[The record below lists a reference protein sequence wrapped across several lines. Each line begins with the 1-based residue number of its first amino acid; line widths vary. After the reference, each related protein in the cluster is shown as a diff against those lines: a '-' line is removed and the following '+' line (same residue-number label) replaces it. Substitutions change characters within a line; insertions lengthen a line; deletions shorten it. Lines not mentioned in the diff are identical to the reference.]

1 MNHREETKL
10 MLQVTALKPIEKPK
24 ELPRWKYKP
33 HAFPNGASSY
43 WIKWKLYPG
52 DSRFFSLPK
61 TMIIK
66 FDKELSHVDNENIS
80 ALNEWKVTKLSYSS
94 YLPRMCEELN
104 FFETMYDQEGE
115 LITALFRIKWMIDV
129 DNISYT
135 LKNFDAFKDLCYKT
149 IFTPS
154 MKEKIA
160 RMVEE
165 NYVDDIEA
173 ENIRNMR
180 NPDMLS
186 IMQRKK
192 KSLEFLNVHVKAM
205 LQISFGIK
213 ILSFIVN
220 HFAVMRSINIQKNID
235 LFHQFYIDMF
245 QVFDWPFNI
254 YNKIYCYI
262 ENKVN
267 SSYNFNKSIFEQ
279 QEIEG
284 KDKSVII
291 NQLMSRNV
299 IIDNFIKFQMPQT
312 WNSVKEQPNER
323 VLSFLCSI
331 INTHISIFIM
341 QVFRRNLIETSI
353 VPDADGNS
361 KNDRYRA
368 SKMKINEEYVI
379 TCSMDMRHLVDT
391 LYKKYEKDIT
401 PEEIDYYRRNMKPNR
416 LHQLMIEI
424 YFFNHTSSS
433 QEFALLRNL
442 DWYKLL
448 LIMRK
453 DIMRRFNVT
462 KDTLLDSTLALIL
475 TANIEETPVGEKMYI
490 KDTKYLK
497 DHEVYNAL
505 VSRYYSTIVDINED
519 IIKKFLITFANS
531 KYRFV
536 LYEQQELL
544 DEEITLNKRELID
557 ELLNFLVMANTG
569 VSFETVVC

>member
-1 MNHREETKL
+1 
-10 MLQVTALKPIEKPK
+10 MLQLNATKPIEKP
-24 ELPRWKYKP
+24 EVIPRWKYKKNS
-33 HAFPNGASSY
+33 FPNGASSY
-43 WIKWKLYPG
+43 WIKWKLYP
-52 DSRFFSLPK
+52 DDARFFSMPK

-66 FDKELSHVDNENIS
+66 FDKELSHVENENIA

-115 LITALFRIKWMIDV
+115 LIAALFRIKYLIDV

-135 LKNFDAFKDLCYKT
+135 MKNFDAFKDLVYKT
-149 IFTPS
+149 IFTES

-160 RMVEE
+160 RMIEE

-173 ENIRNMR
+173 ENIKNMR

-235 LFHQFYIDMF
+235 IFHRFYIDMF
-245 QVFDWPFNI
+245 DVFEFDFNI
-254 YNKIYCYI
+254 YNKIYAYI
-262 ENKVN
+262 ESKVA
-267 SSYNFNKSIFEQ
+267 SSANFNRSIFEQ

-284 KDKSVII
+284 KDKSIII

-312 WNSVKEQPNER
+312 WNTAREQPNER

-368 SKMKINEEYVI
+368 SKMKLNEEYVI
-379 TCSMDMRHLVDT
+379 TCSMDMKQIT
-391 LYKKYEKDIT
+391 EKLYKKYENEIT
-401 PEEIDYYRRNMKPNR
+401 PEEIDYYRRNLKPSR

-424 YFFNHTSSS
+424 YFFNYTGSS
-433 QEFALLRNL
+433 QEFSLVRNL
-442 DWYKLL
+442 DWYKMLL
-448 LIMRK
+448 VMRK

-462 KDTLLDSTLALIL
+462 KDSLLDSALSLII
-475 TANIEETPVGEKMYI
+475 TANIEETPVGEKMYV

-497 DHEVYNAL
+497 DHPVYNEL
-505 VSRYYSTIVDINED
+505 VNKFYSTIVDINED
-519 IIKKFLITFANS
+519 IIKKFLITFVNS

-536 LYEQQELL
+536 LYEHQNLL
-544 DEEITLNKRELID
+544 DEEISLNKRELID
-557 ELLNFLVMANTG
+557 EILNFLLIANTNISLEG
-569 VSFETVVC
+569 ACD

>member
-1 MNHREETKL
+1 
-10 MLQVTALKPIEKPK
+10 MLQVNAVRPVDKPK
-24 ELPRWKYKP
+24 EVPRWKYKK
-33 HAFPNGASSY
+33 HSFPNGASSY
-43 WIKWKLYPG
+43 WIKWKLYP
-52 DSRFFSLPK
+52 DDARFFSLPK

-66 FDKELSHVDNENIS
+66 FDKELAHTDNENIS

-135 LKNFDAFKDLCYKT
+135 MRNFDAFKDLCYKT

-154 MKEKIA
+154 IKDKIT
-160 RMVEE
+160 RMIDE

-173 ENIRNMR
+173 ENVRNMR

-245 QVFDWPFNI
+245 KVFDWDFDI
-254 YNKIYCYI
+254 YNKIYAYI

-284 KDKSVII
+284 KDKSII
-291 NQLMSRNV
+291 IDQLIRRNV

-312 WNSVKEQPNER
+312 WNTIKGQPNER

-379 TCSMDMRHLVDT
+379 TCSLDMRHLVDE
-391 LYKKYEKDIT
+391 LYAKYEKDIT

-424 YFFNHTSSS
+424 YFFNYTSSS

-497 DHEVYNAL
+497 DHPVYTAL
-505 VSRYYSTIVDINED
+505 VERYYSTIVDINED

-536 LYEQQELL
+536 LYEEQDLL

-557 ELLNFLVMANTG
+557 QLLNFLVMANTG
-569 VSFETVVC
+569 VSFEGMIGE

>member
-1 MNHREETKL
+1 
-10 MLQVTALKPIEKPK
+10 MLQLNAVKHVEVK
-24 ELPRWKYKP
+24 EIIPRWQYKK
-33 HAFPNGASSY
+33 HSFPNGASSL
-43 WIKWKLYPG
+43 WIKWKIYP
-52 DSRFFSLPK
+52 DDIKFFSRPK
-61 TMIIK
+61 TMIIN
-66 FDKELSHVDNENIS
+66 FDKELSHVNNENIA

-104 FFETMYDQEGE
+104 FFETIYDSEGE
-115 LITALFRIKWMIDV
+115 LISALFRIKYLIDV
-129 DNISYT
+129 DNVSYT
-135 LKNFDAFKDLCYKT
+135 LKNFDAFKDLVYKT

-154 MKEKIA
+154 MKEKIS
-160 RMVEE
+160 RMIDE

-173 ENIRNMR
+173 ENVRNMK

-192 KSLEFLNVHVKAM
+192 KSLEFLNVHVKAI
-205 LQISFGIK
+205 LEISFGIK

-220 HFAVMRSINIQKNID
+220 HFAVMRSINIQKNIE
-235 LFHQFYIDMF
+235 LFYRFYIDMF
-245 QVFDWPFNI
+245 HVFDHEFDI
-254 YNKIYCYI
+254 YNKIYCYV

-284 KDKSVII
+284 KDKSIII
-291 NQLMSRNV
+291 NQLMSRNCV
-299 IIDNFIKFQMPQT
+299 IDNLIKCQLPQT
-312 WNSVKEQPNER
+312 WNTAKGQPNER

-353 VPDADGNS
+353 LPDADGNS

-368 SKMKINEEYVI
+368 SKMKVNEEYTI
-379 TCSMDMRHLVDT
+379 TCSMDMKQLVES
-391 LYKKYEKDIT
+391 LFAKYEKEIT
-401 PEEIDYYRRNMKPNR
+401 PEEIDYYRKHLKPNR

-424 YFFNHTSSS
+424 YFFNYTSSS
-433 QEFALLRNL
+433 QEFALLRNM

-453 DIMRRFNVT
+453 DIMKRFNVN
-462 KDTLLDSTLALIL
+462 KDSLLDSALCLIM

-497 DHEVYNAL
+497 DDPDYTLL
-505 VSRYYSTIVDINED
+505 VNKFYSTIVDINED
-519 IIKKFLITFANS
+519 IIKKFLITFVNS

-536 LYEQQELL
+536 LYEEQDLYDQE
-544 DEEITLNKRELID
+544 ISLNKRELMS
-557 ELLNFLVMANTG
+557 ELLNFLIMANTNI
-569 VSFETVVC
+569 SLENMLEE

>member
-1 MNHREETKL
+1 
-10 MLQVTALKPIEKPK
+10 MLQLTSMKPVDKPA
-24 ELPRWKYKP
+24 ELPRWKYKKNK
-33 HAFPNGASSY
+33 FPNGAASY
-43 WIKWKLYPG
+43 WIKFKLYP
-52 DSRFFSLPK
+52 DDARFFSLPK

-66 FDKELSHVDNENIS
+66 FDKELDHIDNENIA

-104 FFETMYDQEGE
+104 FFEALYDQEGE
-115 LITALFRIKWMIDV
+115 LITALFRIKYLIDV
-129 DNISYT
+129 DNVSYSM
-135 LKNFDAFKDLCYKT
+135 KNFDAFKDLVYKT

-154 MKEKIA
+154 MKEKIL
-160 RMVEE
+160 RMVDE

-173 ENIRNMR
+173 ENVRNMS

-205 LQISFGIK
+205 LAISFGIK

-235 LFHQFYIDMF
+235 LFYRFYIDMF
-245 QVFDWPFNI
+245 HVFDWDFDI
-254 YNKIYCYI
+254 YNKIYAYI

-267 SSYNFNKSIFEQ
+267 SSYNFNRSIFEQ

-284 KDKSVII
+284 KDKSIII

-312 WNSVKEQPNER
+312 WNSVKGQPNER

-331 INTHISIFIM
+331 INTHISIFIV

-368 SKMKINEEYVI
+368 SKMKVNEEYTTI
-379 TCSMDMRHLVDT
+379 CSMDMRQLVDK
-391 LYKKYEKDIT
+391 LFKKYEKEIT
-401 PEEIDYYRRNMKPNR
+401 PEEIDYYRKNLKPSR

-424 YFFNHTSSS
+424 YFFNYTSSS

-453 DIMRRFNVT
+453 DIMRRFNIT
-462 KDTLLDSTLALIL
+462 KDTLLDSTLCLIL

-497 DHEVYNAL
+497 DDPLYNEL
-505 VSRYYSTIVDINED
+505 VNRFYSTIVDINED
-519 IIKKFLITFANS
+519 IIKKFLITFVNA
-531 KYRFV
+531 KYTFV
-536 LYEQQELL
+536 LYEEQDILGQ
-544 DEEITLNKRELID
+544 EITLNKRELIS
-557 ELLNFLVMANTG
+557 ELENFLIMANT
-569 VSFETVVC
+569 SISLENLNTNLS

>member
-1 MNHREETKL
+1 
-10 MLQVTALKPIEKPK
+10 MLQINALKPIEKPK
-24 ELPRWKYKP
+24 ELPRWPYKK
-33 HAFPNGASSY
+33 HSFPNGASSY
-43 WIKWKLYPG
+43 WIKWKLYP
-52 DSRFFSLPK
+52 DDARFFSLPK

-66 FDKELSHVDNENIS
+66 FDKELAHIDNENIA

-104 FFETMYDQEGE
+104 FFEAMYDKEGE
-115 LITALFRIKWMIDV
+115 LITALFRIKYMIDV

-135 LKNFDAFKDLCYKT
+135 MKNFDAFKDLCYKT

-154 MKEKIA
+154 IKAKIA
-160 RMVEE
+160 RMVDE

-173 ENIRNMR
+173 ENIRNMK

-205 LQISFGIK
+205 IQISFGIK
-213 ILSFIVN
+213 ILSFIIN

-235 LFHQFYIDMF
+235 LFHRFYIDMF
-245 QVFDWPFNI
+245 QVFDWDFDI
-254 YNKIYCYI
+254 YNKIYAYI

-284 KDKSVII
+284 KDKSII
-291 NQLMSRNV
+291 IDQLIRRNV

-312 WNSVKEQPNER
+312 WNPAKDQPNER

-379 TCSMDMRHLVDT
+379 TCTMDMRHLVDS
-391 LYKKYEKDIT
+391 LFAKYEKDIT
-401 PEEIDYYRRNMKPNR
+401 PEEIDYYRKNLKPSR
-416 LHQLMIEI
+416 LQQLMIEI
-424 YFFNHTSSS
+424 YFFSYTYSS

-462 KDTLLDSTLALIL
+462 KDSLLDSTLALIL
-475 TANIEETPVGEKMYI
+475 TANIEETPVGEKMYL

-497 DHEVYNAL
+497 DHEVYNSL
-505 VSRYYSTIVDINED
+505 VKNYYSTVVDINED
-519 IIKKFLITFANS
+519 SLKKFLITFVNS

-536 LYEQQELL
+536 LYEEQQLL
-544 DEEITLNKRELID
+544 DQEITLNKRELID
-557 ELLNFLVMANTG
+557 QLLNFLVLANTRFTMEG
-569 VSFETVVC
+569 RLGE

>member
-1 MNHREETKL
+1 
-10 MLQVTALKPIEKPK
+10 MLQINALKPIEKV
-24 ELPRWKYKP
+24 EDIPRWKYKK
-33 HAFPNGASSY
+33 HEFPNGASSY
-43 WIKWKLYPG
+43 WIKWKLYPA
-52 DSRFFSLPK
+52 DARFFSMPK
-61 TMIIK
+61 TLIIK
-66 FDKELSHVDNENIS
+66 FDKELEHVNNENIS
-80 ALNEWKVTKLSYSS
+80 ALNEWKVSKLSYSS

-104 FFETMYDQEGE
+104 FFETMYDKEGE
-115 LITALFRIKWMIDV
+115 LITALFRIKYLIDA

-135 LKNFDAFKDLCYKT
+135 MKNFDAFKDLCYKT
-149 IFTPS
+149 IFTES
-154 MKEKIA
+154 IKEKIT
-160 RMVEE
+160 RMIDE

-173 ENIRNMR
+173 ENIRNMQ

-235 LFHQFYIDMF
+235 LFHRFYIGMF
-245 QVFDWPFNI
+245 DVFEHDFNI
-254 YNKIYCYI
+254 YNKIFSYI

-284 KDKSVII
+284 KDKSIII

-312 WNSVKEQPNER
+312 WDGVKNQPRER
-323 VLSFLCSI
+323 VLSFLASI

-353 VPDADGNS
+353 IPDSEGNS

-379 TCSMDMRHLVDT
+379 TCSMDMRQLVDT
-391 LYKKYEKDIT
+391 LFDKYKDDIT
-401 PEEIDYYRRNMKPNR
+401 IEELDYYRRNMKPSR

-424 YFFNHTSSS
+424 YFFNYTFSSA
-433 QEFALLRNL
+433 EFALVRDL

-453 DIMRRFNVT
+453 DIMRRLNVT
-462 KDTLLDSTLALIL
+462 KDSILDSALSLIL
-475 TANIEETPVGEKMYI
+475 TANIEETPVGEKMYV

-497 DHEVYNAL
+497 DNEDYKIL
-505 VSRYYSTIVDINED
+505 TERFYSTIIDMNED
-519 IIKKFLITFANS
+519 ILKKLLITFVNS

-536 LYEQQELL
+536 LYEEQELL
-544 DEEITLNKRELID
+544 GQEITINKRELID
-557 ELLNFLVMANTG
+557 QLLNFLIFANTSISIK
-569 VSFETVVC
+569 VE

>member
-1 MNHREETKL
+1 
-10 MLQVTALKPIEKPK
+10 MLQINSLKPIEKAQ
-24 ELPRWKYKP
+24 EIPRWKYKK
-33 HAFPNGASSY
+33 HAFPNGAASY
-43 WIKWKLYPG
+43 WIKWKLYP
-52 DSRFFSLPK
+52 DDARFFSLPK

-66 FDKELSHVDNENIS
+66 FDKELDHIDNENIS
-80 ALNEWKVTKLSYSS
+80 ALNEWKVTKISYSS

-104 FFETMYDQEGE
+104 FFETMYDEEGE
-115 LITALFRIKWMIDV
+115 LITSLFRIKYLIDV

-135 LKNFDAFKDLCYKT
+135 MVNFAAFKDLVYKT
-149 IFTPS
+149 IFTNS
-154 MKEKIA
+154 MKEKII
-160 RMVEE
+160 RMIEE

-173 ENIRNMR
+173 ENMKNMQ

-213 ILSFIVN
+213 ILSFIIN
-220 HFAVMRSINIQKNID
+220 HFAVMRNINIQKNID
-235 LFHQFYIDMF
+235 IFYDFYIDMF
-245 QVFDWPFNI
+245 NVFDFDFNI
-254 YNKIYCYI
+254 YNKIYAYV

-284 KDKSVII
+284 KDKSIII

-312 WNSVKEQPNER
+312 WNSVKEQPKER
-323 VLSFLCSI
+323 VLSFLASI

-368 SKMKINEEYVI
+368 SKMKINEEYI
-379 TCSMDMRHLVDT
+379 TTCSMDMRQLTDK
-391 LYKKYEKDIT
+391 LFKKYENEIT
-401 PEEIDYYRRNMKPNR
+401 PEEIEYYRKNLKPNR

-424 YFFNHTSSS
+424 YFFNYTASS
-433 QEFALLRNL
+433 QEFALLKNI

-453 DIMRRFNVT
+453 DIMKRFNIT
-462 KDTLLDSTLALIL
+462 KDSLLDASLCLIM
-475 TANIEETPVGEKMYI
+475 TANIEETPVGEKMYV
-490 KDTKYLK
+490 KDTKYFN
-497 DHEVYNAL
+497 DDPGYNML
-505 VSRYYSTIVDINED
+505 IDKFYSTIVEINED
-519 IIKKFLITFANS
+519 IIKKFLITFTNS

-536 LYEQQELL
+536 LYEEQDILG
-544 DEEITLNKRELID
+544 EEISINKRELMS
-557 ELLNFLVMANTG
+557 ELINFLIMANTNI
-569 VSFETVVC
+569 SLENMFDD

>member
-1 MNHREETKL
+1 
-10 MLQVTALKPIEKPK
+10 MLQINALKPIEKPK
-24 ELPRWKYKP
+24 ELPRWPYKK
-33 HAFPNGASSY
+33 HSFPNGASSY
-43 WIKWKLYPG
+43 WIKWKLYP
-52 DSRFFSLPK
+52 DDARFFSLPK

-66 FDKELSHVDNENIS
+66 FDKELAHIDNENIA

-104 FFETMYDQEGE
+104 FFEAMYDKEGE
-115 LITALFRIKWMIDV
+115 LITALFRIKYMIDV

-135 LKNFDAFKDLCYKT
+135 MKNFDAFKDLCYKT

-154 MKEKIA
+154 IKAKIA
-160 RMVEE
+160 RMVDE

-173 ENIRNMR
+173 ENVRNMK

-205 LQISFGIK
+205 IQISFGIK
-213 ILSFIVN
+213 ILSFIIN

-235 LFHQFYIDMF
+235 LFHRFYIDMF
-245 QVFDWPFNI
+245 QVFDWDFDI
-254 YNKIYCYI
+254 YNKIYAYI

-284 KDKSVII
+284 KDKSII
-291 NQLMSRNV
+291 IDQLIRRNV

-312 WNSVKEQPNER
+312 WNSAKEQPNER

-379 TCSMDMRHLVDT
+379 TCTMDMRHLVDS
-391 LYKKYEKDIT
+391 LFAKYEKDIT
-401 PEEIDYYRRNMKPNR
+401 PEEIDYYRKNLKPSR
-416 LHQLMIEI
+416 LQQLMIEI
-424 YFFNHTSSS
+424 YFFSYTYSS

-462 KDTLLDSTLALIL
+462 KDSLLDSTLALIL
-475 TANIEETPVGEKMYI
+475 TANIEETPVGEKMYL

-497 DHEVYNAL
+497 DHEVYNSL
-505 VSRYYSTIVDINED
+505 VENYYSTVVDINED
-519 IIKKFLITFANS
+519 SLKKFLITFVNS

-536 LYEQQELL
+536 LYEEQQLL
-544 DEEITLNKRELID
+544 DQEITLNKRELID
-557 ELLNFLVMANTG
+557 QLLNFLVLANTRFTMEG
-569 VSFETVVC
+569 RLGE